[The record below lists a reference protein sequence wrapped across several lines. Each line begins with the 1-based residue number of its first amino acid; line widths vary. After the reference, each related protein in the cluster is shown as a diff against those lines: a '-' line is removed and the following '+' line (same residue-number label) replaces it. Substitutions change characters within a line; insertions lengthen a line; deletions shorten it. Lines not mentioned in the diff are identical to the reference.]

1 MIGVLPWVVVVAC
14 LVLTLVVLVYV
25 ALDRTP
31 DWGLLGL
38 AGLVEA
44 GAVVVTVVTLVQV
57 VRGGHDIDGPAI
69 ATLIGYL
76 LIGLM
81 ILPLGFA
88 WSLAERGRGATTVL
102 SIAALTLG
110 FMVVRAIA
118 IWG

>member
-1 MIGVLPWVVVVAC
+1 MVVVAS

-25 ALDRTP
+25 ALDRIP

-44 GAVVVTVVTLVQV
+44 GLLLVTVVAGAQL
-57 VRGGHDIDGPAI
+57 VRGGHGLPGADA

-81 ILPLGFA
+81 ILPIGFV
-88 WSLAERGRGATTVL
+88 WSLSERSRGATSVL
-102 SIAALTLG
+102 AVAALTVG